1 MSAATTRPPGDY
13 LFEGKPKVFFLALC
27 VTCWPDR
34 WAPMPFGTELERD
47 TWAAAHL
54 SGPLSADHQIDCY
67 VEVRC

>member
-1 MSAATTRPPGDY
+1 
-13 LFEGKPKVFFLALC
+13 
-27 VTCWPDR
+27 
-34 WAPMPFGTELERD
+34 MPFGTELERD